1 MKCLYY
7 IAPDLKDTREVTGEL
22 RETGVM
28 EWLMHV
34 ISKDEAGLRREQIQS
49 GNYLETT
56 DVLRIGI
63 IGANLG
69 LFGAVAAAGLV
80 MWFEPFGIETPKLAY
95 LFLLAFFTLFG
106 AWVGGLIGLD
116 NDSRKIR
123 RFHDE
128 IDSGKYLILIY
139 VPKEQERQVRA
150 MMEQRHPSTRLVAV
164 DRHFINPFKRA
175 RRPRATV
182 AAPGAEAGAGPG
194 RQEAGA

>member
-7 IAPDLKDTREVTGEL
+7 IAPDLKDTRQVTADL

-69 LFGAVAAAGLV
+69 LFGAVVAAGLV

-116 NDSRKIR
+116 HDSRKIR

-139 VPKEQERQVRA
+139 VLKEQEQQVRA

-164 DRHFINPFKRA
+164 DRHFVNPFKRV
-175 RRPRATV
+175 RRPRSPSPSRSSD
-182 AAPGAEAGAGPG
+182 AAAGPD